1 VGLLSFPD
9 ERYVYID
16 LETWRLREVEDT
28 TRGYMSLVIW
38 RSGLLKIWDVE
49 RKSFALEGTKLK
61 QYAFDERKIEHDDL
75 LLEAEY
81 DLTEYAR
88 PEVGVKAEQH
98 FDHAH
103 AIVLR
108 HNDKERKALIL
119 CTDKESLF
127 KQWMLKLSAK

>member
-1 VGLLSFPD
+1 MGLLRYKD
-9 ERYVYID
+9 ERYLYID
-16 LETWRLREVEDT
+16 LETWRLREVDDT
-28 TRGYMSLVIW
+28 ARGYMSLVIW
-38 RSGLLKIWDVE
+38 RAGLIKIWDVE
-49 RKSFALEGTKLK
+49 RKSFALEGTRLK

-81 DLTEYAR
+81 DLNEYAG
-88 PEVGVKAEQH
+88 PEAGVKAEQH

-108 HNDKERKALIL
+108 HIDKERKALIL

-127 KQWMLKLSAK
+127 KQWMLKLAAK